1 MAKIIKRTKKDGT
14 CSYCIRV
21 SNGYDRQGRQVLVNR
36 TFTPPPG
43 LTGKKL
49 EKELQ
54 RQADAFEQEVH
65 SGISLDASMK
75 LDDLIER
82 WFTEYADRQLK
93 PKTAT
98 EYRKLVPRV
107 SAALGHM
114 KVNQIRPAHLMA
126 FYANLSE
133 GGVRQDSTYT
143 ATAVL
148 LKLLPKGQRTRIRGA
163 AGVGEETM
171 RGLCSGKPVSRKTAE
186 KVADAAGL
194 PLSKAFTEKVRAG
207 GKLGG
212 NTQLHYHR
220 FLSSVSEK
228 AVKWQLIDENPCR
241 RTEAPKAAEIEVEAL
256 QEEDV
261 AKLLEALQDAPAQ
274 YSVITQLALLTGA
287 RRGEI
292 CALRWSDIDLDAGVI
307 SINRTVQNIAGR
319 GTVFTAPKTKRSR
332 RCIKIGPECVQLL
345 REYRQHQ
352 KAERFK
358 AGSEWV
364 RWVEIEN
371 GKTVDNDLLFTRW
384 NGQPFDPNAVTSW
397 FPGFLAAHDLPA
409 VHFHS
414 LRHTNASLL
423 IAAHVPVTTVSGR
436 LGHAK
441 TSTTTDI
448 YAGFIRSSDAVAA
461 DALTDVFS
469 CIKEK
474 DPRITKDGSQGCFCR
489 PREPSTFLPSSRCPF
504 YGIMCP
510 LESALLNR
518 KEVKR
523 PCTNK
528 HKNDD
533 KST

>member
-36 TFTPPPG
+36 TFTPPLG

-126 FYANLSE
+126 FYTNLSE
-133 GGVRQDSTYT
+133 DGVRQDSTYT
-143 ATAVL
+143 ATAAL
-148 LKLLPKGQRTRIRGA
+148 LKLLPKGQRARIREA

-194 PLSKAFTEKVRAG
+194 PLSG

-220 FLSSVSEK
+220 FLSSVFEK

-352 KAERFK
+352 RAERLRMGT
-358 AGSEWV
+358 AWV
-364 RWVEIEN
+364 RRVEIA
-371 GKTVDNDLLFTRW
+371 GKMVENDLLFTKW
-384 NGQPFDPNAVTSW
+384 NGAPIDPKTVTTW
-397 FPGFLAAHDLPA
+397 FPGFLAAHDLPP

-423 IAAHVPVTTVSGR
+423 IAAHVPVTAVSGR

-448 YAGFIRSSDAVAA
+448 YAGFIRSADAAA
-461 DALTDVFS
+461 SDALTDVF
-469 CIKEK
+469 I
-474 DPRITKDGSQGCFCR
+474 RIRD
-489 PREPSTFLPSSRCPF
+489 ENH
-504 YGIMCP
+504 
-510 LESALLNR
+510 A
-518 KEVKR
+518 
-523 PCTNK
+523 
-528 HKNDD
+528 
-533 KST
+533 

>member
-133 GGVRQDSTYT
+133 DGVRQDSTYT
-143 ATAVL
+143 ATAAL
-148 LKLLPKGQRTRIRGA
+148 LKLLPKGQRARIREA

-171 RGLCSGKPVSRKTAE
+171 RGLCSGKPVSHKTAE

-212 NTQLHYHR
+212 
-220 FLSSVSEK
+220 
-228 AVKWQLIDENPCR
+228 
-241 RTEAPKAAEIEVEAL
+241 
-256 QEEDV
+256 
-261 AKLLEALQDAPAQ
+261 
-274 YSVITQLALLTGA
+274 
-287 RRGEI
+287 
-292 CALRWSDIDLDAGVI
+292 
-307 SINRTVQNIAGR
+307 
-319 GTVFTAPKTKRSR
+319 
-332 RCIKIGPECVQLL
+332 
-345 REYRQHQ
+345 
-352 KAERFK
+352 
-358 AGSEWV
+358 
-364 RWVEIEN
+364 
-371 GKTVDNDLLFTRW
+371 
-384 NGQPFDPNAVTSW
+384 
-397 FPGFLAAHDLPA
+397 
-409 VHFHS
+409 
-414 LRHTNASLL
+414 
-423 IAAHVPVTTVSGR
+423 
-436 LGHAK
+436 
-441 TSTTTDI
+441 
-448 YAGFIRSSDAVAA
+448 IRSCTITA
-461 DALTDVFS
+461 S
-469 CIKEK
+469 CPACLK
-474 DPRITKDGSQGCFCR
+474 RRLSGS
-489 PREPSTFLPSSRCPF
+489 
-504 YGIMCP
+504 
-510 LESALLNR
+510 
-518 KEVKR
+518 
-523 PCTNK
+523 
-528 HKNDD
+528 
-533 KST
+533 

>member
-126 FYANLSE
+126 FYTNLSE
-133 GGVRQDSTYT
+133 DGVRQDSTYT
-143 ATAVL
+143 VTAAL
-148 LKLLPKGQRTRIRGA
+148 LKLLPKGKRARIREA
-163 AGVGEETM
+163 AGIGEETM

-194 PLSKAFTEKVRAG
+194 PLSKAFTENVRAG

-220 FLSSVSEK
+220 FLSSVFEK

-241 RTEAPKAAEIEVEAL
+241 RTEAPKAAEIEVGKPCRKRTL
-256 QEEDV
+256 QSCW
-261 AKLLEALQDAPAQ
+261 KPCRTRQR
-274 YSVITQLALLTGA
+274 STALLHSWPCSQVPAGA
-287 RRGEI
+287 RYAPCG
-292 CALRWSDIDLDAGVI
+292 GQI
-307 SINRTVQNIAGR
+307 STL
-319 GTVFTAPKTKRSR
+319 P
-332 RCIKIGPECVQLL
+332 
-345 REYRQHQ
+345 
-352 KAERFK
+352 
-358 AGSEWV
+358 
-364 RWVEIEN
+364 
-371 GKTVDNDLLFTRW
+371 
-384 NGQPFDPNAVTSW
+384 
-397 FPGFLAAHDLPA
+397 PG
-409 VHFHS
+409 
-414 LRHTNASLL
+414 
-423 IAAHVPVTTVSGR
+423 
-436 LGHAK
+436 
-441 TSTTTDI
+441 
-448 YAGFIRSSDAVAA
+448 
-461 DALTDVFS
+461 
-469 CIKEK
+469 
-474 DPRITKDGSQGCFCR
+474 
-489 PREPSTFLPSSRCPF
+489 
-504 YGIMCP
+504 
-510 LESALLNR
+510 
-518 KEVKR
+518 
-523 PCTNK
+523 
-528 HKNDD
+528 
-533 KST
+533 

>member
-1 MAKIIKRTKKDGT
+1 
-14 CSYCIRV
+14 
-21 SNGYDRQGRQVLVNR
+21 
-36 TFTPPPG
+36 
-43 LTGKKL
+43 
-49 EKELQ
+49 
-54 RQADAFEQEVH
+54 
-65 SGISLDASMK
+65 MK

-114 KVNQIRPAHLMA
+114 KVNQIRPVHLMA
-126 FYANLSE
+126 FYTNLSE
-133 GGVRQDSTYT
+133 DRVRQDSTYT
-143 ATAVL
+143 ATATL
-148 LKLLPKGQRTRIRGA
+148 LKLLPKGQRARIREA

-171 RGLCSGKPVSRKTAE
+171 RGLCSGKPVSHKTAE
-186 KVADAAGL
+186 KVADTAGL

-220 FLSSVSEK
+220 FLSSVFEK

-292 CALRWSDIDLDAGVI
+292 CGLRWSDVDLDAGTI
-307 SINRTVQNIAGR
+307 SIERTLQYIPGK
-319 GTVFTAPKTKRSR
+319 GTVFTSPKTKRSR
-332 RCIKIGPECVQLL
+332 RCIKIGPDCVQLL
-345 REYRQHQ
+345 QEYRKHQ

-358 AGSEWV
+358 IGSEWV
-364 RWVEIEN
+364 RKVEIE
-371 GKTVDNDLLFTRW
+371 GKTLENDLLFTKW
-384 NGQPFDPNAVTSW
+384 NGAPIDPKTVTTW
-397 FPGFLAAHDLPA
+397 FPGFLAAHDLPP

-423 IAAHVPVTTVSGR
+423 IAAHVPVTAVSGR

-448 YAGFIRSSDAVAA
+448 YAGFIRSADAAAA
-461 DALTDVFS
+461 DALTDVFT
-469 CIKEK
+469 
-474 DPRITKDGSQGCFCR
+474 RI
-489 PREPSTFLPSSRCPF
+489 
-504 YGIMCP
+504 
-510 LESALLNR
+510 LEENHA
-518 KEVKR
+518 
-523 PCTNK
+523 
-528 HKNDD
+528 
-533 KST
+533 

>member
-1 MAKIIKRTKKDGT
+1 
-14 CSYCIRV
+14 
-21 SNGYDRQGRQVLVNR
+21 
-36 TFTPPPG
+36 
-43 LTGKKL
+43 
-49 EKELQ
+49 
-54 RQADAFEQEVH
+54 
-65 SGISLDASMK
+65 MK
-75 LDDLIER
+75 LDDLIEK

-143 ATAVL
+143 ATAAL
-148 LKLLPKGQRTRIRGA
+148 LKLLPKGQRARIRET

-171 RGLCSGKPVSRKTAE
+171 RGLCNGKPVSRKTAE

-220 FLSSVSEK
+220 FLSSVFEK
-228 AVKWQLIDENPCR
+228 AV
-241 RTEAPKAAEIEVEAL
+241 
-256 QEEDV
+256 
-261 AKLLEALQDAPAQ
+261 
-274 YSVITQLALLTGA
+274 TQLALLTGA

-358 AGSEWV
+358 VGSEWM
-364 RWVEIEN
+364 RRVEIEN

-384 NGQPFDPNAVTSW
+384 NGQPLDPNAVTSW

-448 YAGFIRSSDAVAA
+448 YAGFIRSSDAAAA

-469 CIKEK
+469 RIKEK
-474 DPRITKDGSQGCFCR
+474 TH
-489 PREPSTFLPSSRCPF
+489 
-504 YGIMCP
+504 
-510 LESALLNR
+510 A
-518 KEVKR
+518 
-523 PCTNK
+523 
-528 HKNDD
+528 
-533 KST
+533 

>member
-1 MAKIIKRTKKDGT
+1 MAQITKRTKKDGST
-14 CSYCIRV
+14 SYLIRV
-21 SNGYDRQGRQVLVNR
+21 SAGYGVDGKHVTRCM
-36 TFTPPPG
+36 TYTPPAELSG
-43 LTGKKL
+43 RKL
-49 EKELQ
+49 EKDVQ
-54 RQADAFEQEVH
+54 RKADEFEENVKRGLLAD
-65 SGISLDASMK
+65 SSVKFDDFLD
-75 LDDLIER
+75 R
-82 WFTEYADRQLK
+82 WFTEFAERQLK
-93 PKTAT
+93 PKTVSD
-98 EYRKLVPRV
+98 YRRMRPRV

-114 KVNQIRPAHLMA
+114 RLDEIRPAHLMA

-143 ATAVL
+143 ATAAL
-148 LKLLPKGQRTRIRGA
+148 LKLLPKGQRARIRET

-194 PLSKAFTEKVRAG
+194 PLSKAFTENVRAG

-220 FLSSVSEK
+220 FLSSVFEK

-358 AGSEWV
+358 VGSEWM
-364 RWVEIEN
+364 RRVEIEN

-448 YAGFIRSSDAVAA
+448 YAGFIRSSDAAAA

-469 CIKEK
+469 HIKEK
-474 DPRITKDGSQGCFCR
+474 SH
-489 PREPSTFLPSSRCPF
+489 
-504 YGIMCP
+504 
-510 LESALLNR
+510 A
-518 KEVKR
+518 
-523 PCTNK
+523 
-528 HKNDD
+528 
-533 KST
+533 

>member
-126 FYANLSE
+126 FYVNLSE

-143 ATAVL
+143 ATAAL
-148 LKLLPKGQRTRIRGA
+148 LKLLPKGQRARIREA

-171 RGLCSGKPVSRKTAE
+171 RGLCSGKPVSHKTAE

-220 FLSSVSEK
+220 FLSSVFEK

-241 RTEAPKAAEIEVEAL
+241 RTEAPKAAEIE
-256 QEEDV
+256 
-261 AKLLEALQDAPAQ
+261 LEA
-274 YSVITQLALLTGA
+274 
-287 RRGEI
+287 
-292 CALRWSDIDLDAGVI
+292 
-307 SINRTVQNIAGR
+307 
-319 GTVFTAPKTKRSR
+319 
-332 RCIKIGPECVQLL
+332 
-345 REYRQHQ
+345 
-352 KAERFK
+352 
-358 AGSEWV
+358 
-364 RWVEIEN
+364 
-371 GKTVDNDLLFTRW
+371 
-384 NGQPFDPNAVTSW
+384 
-397 FPGFLAAHDLPA
+397 
-409 VHFHS
+409 
-414 LRHTNASLL
+414 
-423 IAAHVPVTTVSGR
+423 
-436 LGHAK
+436 
-441 TSTTTDI
+441 
-448 YAGFIRSSDAVAA
+448 
-461 DALTDVFS
+461 
-469 CIKEK
+469 
-474 DPRITKDGSQGCFCR
+474 
-489 PREPSTFLPSSRCPF
+489 
-504 YGIMCP
+504 
-510 LESALLNR
+510 
-518 KEVKR
+518 
-523 PCTNK
+523 
-528 HKNDD
+528 
-533 KST
+533 

>member
-143 ATAVL
+143 ATAAL

-186 KVADAAGL
+186 K
-194 PLSKAFTEKVRAG
+194 
-207 GKLGG
+207 
-212 NTQLHYHR
+212 
-220 FLSSVSEK
+220 
-228 AVKWQLIDENPCR
+228 
-241 RTEAPKAAEIEVEAL
+241 
-256 QEEDV
+256 
-261 AKLLEALQDAPAQ
+261 
-274 YSVITQLALLTGA
+274 
-287 RRGEI
+287 
-292 CALRWSDIDLDAGVI
+292 
-307 SINRTVQNIAGR
+307 
-319 GTVFTAPKTKRSR
+319 
-332 RCIKIGPECVQLL
+332 
-345 REYRQHQ
+345 
-352 KAERFK
+352 
-358 AGSEWV
+358 
-364 RWVEIEN
+364 
-371 GKTVDNDLLFTRW
+371 
-384 NGQPFDPNAVTSW
+384 
-397 FPGFLAAHDLPA
+397 
-409 VHFHS
+409 
-414 LRHTNASLL
+414 
-423 IAAHVPVTTVSGR
+423 
-436 LGHAK
+436 
-441 TSTTTDI
+441 
-448 YAGFIRSSDAVAA
+448 
-461 DALTDVFS
+461 
-469 CIKEK
+469 
-474 DPRITKDGSQGCFCR
+474 
-489 PREPSTFLPSSRCPF
+489 
-504 YGIMCP
+504 
-510 LESALLNR
+510 
-518 KEVKR
+518 
-523 PCTNK
+523 
-528 HKNDD
+528 
-533 KST
+533 

>member
-36 TFTPPPG
+36 TFTPLPG

-75 LDDLIER
+75 LDDLIEK

-143 ATAVL
+143 ATAAL
-148 LKLLPKGQRTRIRGA
+148 LKLLPKGQRARIREA

-171 RGLCSGKPVSRKTAE
+171 RGLCSGKPVSHKTAE

-212 NTQLHYHR
+212 NTQLQPLPAHR
-220 FLSSVSEK
+220 SPKSGRNRSGSLTGRGRCK
-228 AVKWQLIDENPCR
+228 AVGS
-241 RTEAPKAAEIEVEAL
+241 
-256 QEEDV
+256 
-261 AKLLEALQDAPAQ
+261 PAGRASTVQ
-274 YSVITQLALLTGA
+274 RYHTACLAHRCPPGRDMRLAL
-287 RRGEI
+287 
-292 CALRWSDIDLDAGVI
+292 V
-307 SINRTVQNIAGR
+307 
-319 GTVFTAPKTKRSR
+319 
-332 RCIKIGPECVQLL
+332 
-345 REYRQHQ
+345 
-352 KAERFK
+352 
-358 AGSEWV
+358 
-364 RWVEIEN
+364 
-371 GKTVDNDLLFTRW
+371 
-384 NGQPFDPNAVTSW
+384 
-397 FPGFLAAHDLPA
+397 
-409 VHFHS
+409 
-414 LRHTNASLL
+414 
-423 IAAHVPVTTVSGR
+423 
-436 LGHAK
+436 GH
-441 TSTTTDI
+441 
-448 YAGFIRSSDAVAA
+448 
-461 DALTDVFS
+461 
-469 CIKEK
+469 
-474 DPRITKDGSQGCFCR
+474 
-489 PREPSTFLPSSRCPF
+489 
-504 YGIMCP
+504 
-510 LESALLNR
+510 
-518 KEVKR
+518 
-523 PCTNK
+523 
-528 HKNDD
+528 
-533 KST
+533 